1 VVRLFAEQGVPAAR
15 MVAIG
20 YADNRP
26 VDTNAT
32 PDGRSR
38 NRRVNVLILNEVG
51 GSAKEIALQEGVPLA
66 DRPAPASPSTVAPP
80 AAR

>member
-1 VVRLFAEQGVPAAR
+1 

-32 PDGRSR
+32 LDGRSR

-51 GSAKEIALQEGVPLA
+51 GVASEITLQEDGQISRSGGVPA
-66 DRPAPASPSTVAPP
+66 

>member
-1 VVRLFAEQGVPAAR
+1 VRLFAERGVPAER

-32 PDGRSR
+32 LDGRSR
-38 NRRVNVLILNEVG
+38 NRRVNVLILNEVAG
-51 GSAKEIALQEGVPLA
+51 ATQEIALQEGVPLSGQ
-66 DRPAPASPSTVAPP
+66 PAPATPSTVAPP